1 MEVREIKILKL
12 FKSSDEEIKARFKD
26 LKQFDN

>member
-12 FKSSDEEIKARFKD
+12 FKSSEEETNERFKE
-26 LKQFDN
+26 LHQFDN